1 MFDKSKNK
9 RQININP
16 NKTQQ
21 NREIQKLFR
30 QTNKNRTVSDVRKN
44 PGLSDFD
51 KGQLDFDKNLEK
63 LKSKKN
69 TVYVDKTPS
78 FGKEGSGMSFKDLQK
93 QMNKNTKKSFIKTP
107 DPIKIDPIK
116 TDPLRKPFD
125 PLKKTRKVTKT
136 LKALKKPTMLG
147 KLAKASPYLAVAG
160 ILGTNLYN
168 RIKKSQ
174 KTQNTT
180 KTPKPVVPVVP
191 SKDKPVYKVD
201 TTRLSFSG
209 LDGGR
214 IANDQFGKFKKS

>member
-1 MFDKSKNK
+1 MERDIKTF
-9 RQININP
+9 I
-16 NKTQQ
+16 NKTKQ
-21 NREIQKLFR
+21 NRELQKQSRTNIFTKNN
-30 QTNKNRTVSDVRKN
+30 QTSTRTTSKPLV
-44 PGLSDFD
+44 
-51 KGQLDFDKNLEK
+51 GQDLEK
-63 LKSKKN
+63 LNKQLDNLKKIPEVEVEKIKPN
-69 TVYVDKTPS
+69 P
-78 FGKEGSGMSFKDLQK
+78 
-93 QMNKNTKKSFIKTP
+93 IKTP
-107 DPIKIDPIK
+107 PKI
-116 TDPLRKPFD
+116 DPLRKPFD
-125 PLKKTRKVTKT
+125 PLKTRKVTKT

-214 IANDQFGKFKKS
+214 IANDQFGNFKKS

>member
-1 MFDKSKNK
+1 
-9 RQININP
+9 
-16 NKTQQ
+16 
-21 NREIQKLFR
+21 
-30 QTNKNRTVSDVRKN
+30 
-44 PGLSDFD
+44 
-51 KGQLDFDKNLEK
+51 
-63 LKSKKN
+63 
-69 TVYVDKTPS
+69 
-78 FGKEGSGMSFKDLQK
+78 
-93 QMNKNTKKSFIKTP
+93 
-107 DPIKIDPIK
+107 
-116 TDPLRKPFD
+116 
-125 PLKKTRKVTKT
+125 
-136 LKALKKPTMLG
+136 MLG

-214 IANDQFGKFKKS
+214 IANDQFGKFKK